1 MKCILLITVIITLS
15 FVGNAEGAEMKGNVI
30 KLPAPSLKG
39 EVSLEEAMAGRRS
52 VREYSGDS
60 LSLEEIS
67 QLLWAGQG
75 ITKDNLYR
83 TAPSAGALYPLE
95 LYVVAEKVE
104 GLKPGL
110 YHYLPKGHK
119 IKLVKKGKLLK
130 TLAEAA
136 LGQKAIHN
144 CSAAFII
151 TGIVKRTSRKYGE
164 RAELF
169 VHIEVGHTGQ
179 NILLQ
184 AEAMGL
190 GAVPMGAFYE
200 ERVKAALGLEGEP
213 FYIIPA
219 GRK

>member
-1 MKCILLITVIITLS
+1 MKYVLLIPVIIALS
-15 FVGNAEGAEMKGNVI
+15 FVGNIEGAEMKGNVI

-39 EVSLEEAMAGRRS
+39 DISLEEALAGRRS
-52 VREYSGDS
+52 LREYSGDS

-95 LYVVAEKVE
+95 VYLIAEKVE

-110 YHYLPKGHK
+110 YHYIPKGHK
-119 IKLVKKGKLLK
+119 VKLLKKGKLLK

-136 LGQKAIHN
+136 LGQRAIHN

-151 TGIVKRTSRKYGE
+151 TGVIERTSKKYEE
-164 RAELF
+164 RAEMY
-169 VHIEVGHTGQ
+169 VHIEVGHAGQ

-184 AEAMGL
+184 AEALGL

-200 ERVKAALGLEGEP
+200 ERVKAKLGLEGEP
-213 FYIIPA
+213 FYIIPV